1 MQVVCN
7 KWIMIELMSFII
19 QVFSLI
25 EIHGQYMMAV
35 SIDRGW
41 HIVSR
46 YCICCDQL
54 TVVFFVTTLMDCL
67 WLNNGRIINRR
78 QASKDSLSRLYFRDR
93 GRDLFYD
100 FIFSFSPELSGVHI
114 SARTSHQIEN
124 VFRHL
129 FHMYLHRLLLWLH
142 FSDKSLCR
150 IVRFEISLC
159 YCAKA
164 GDHR

>member
-1 MQVVCN
+1 MQAVCN
-7 KWIMIELMSFII
+7 KWIMIELISFII
-19 QVFSLI
+19 QFFSSI

-35 SIDRGW
+35 SIDCGW

-54 TVVFFVTTLMDCL
+54 TVVFSVTTLMDCL

-93 GRDLFYD
+93 GRDLFNNL
-100 FIFSFSPELSGVHI
+100 IFSFLRNCSASI
-114 SARTSHQIEN
+114 SQLQLQIEN

>member
-1 MQVVCN
+1 MQAVCN

-25 EIHGQYMMAV
+25 ELHGQCMMAV
-35 SIDRGW
+35 SIDCGW

-54 TVVFFVTTLMDCL
+54 TVVFSVTTLMDCL

-93 GRDLFYD
+93 GRDLFNNL
-100 FIFSFSPELSGVHI
+100 IFSFLAPIEWCLTHLENAFEFESPGKWRECSI
-114 SARTSHQIEN
+114 SHTD
-124 VFRHL
+124 
-129 FHMYLHRLLLWLH
+129 LLLGTLTKDAN
-142 FSDKSLCR
+142 SQLR
-150 IVRFEISLC
+150 ITS
-159 YCAKA
+159 
-164 GDHR
+164 

>member
-1 MQVVCN
+1 MQAVCN

-25 EIHGQYMMAV
+25 ELHGQCMMAV
-35 SIDRGW
+35 SIDCGW

-54 TVVFFVTTLMDCL
+54 TVVFSVTTLMDCL

-93 GRDLFYD
+93 GRDLFKKNYR
-100 FIFSFSPELSGVHI
+100 FFSYGTVRCPNLSFNFSSNRKCVQAHVSYVPPSPPLV
-114 SARTSHQIEN
+114 AA
-124 VFRHL
+124 FL
-129 FHMYLHRLLLWLH
+129 
-142 FSDKSLCR
+142 
-150 IVRFEISLC
+150 
-159 YCAKA
+159 
-164 GDHR
+164 